1 MIEPCWAN
9 QKPRS
14 VPPILIPASIGRS
27 RMPKP
32 KEHTNQITREI
43 WMVRMFAF
51 Q

>member
-1 MIEPCWAN
+1 MLPCWAN

-14 VPPILIPASIGRS
+14 VPPTVMPESIGRS

-32 KEHTNQITREI
+32 NEQIAQMMRLTMMMR
-43 WMVRMFAF
+43 RLAF